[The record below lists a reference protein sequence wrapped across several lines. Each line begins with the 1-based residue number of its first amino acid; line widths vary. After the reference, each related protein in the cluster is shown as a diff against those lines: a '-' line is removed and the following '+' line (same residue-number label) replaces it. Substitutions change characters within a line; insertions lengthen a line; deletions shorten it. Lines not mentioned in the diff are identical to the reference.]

1 MIDYRIFVLFSL
13 ILSAAYTSAAQ
24 SKYSQHIMYDSLVN
38 KARQQEKLMFF
49 LVHQRDEQFSPYDS
63 LTVSRKT
70 RDILQEEFV
79 SGMVRIAPDDI
90 HHPVL
95 KAYHLSAPTYF
106 FTDKDGYPLLRY
118 NKQIKQEDTLLKLI
132 DSTKTIAQG
141 ETMGKLIAQYK
152 KGFRSPALLR
162 KLLEQYQVF
171 DRYLDQQVLND
182 YVAQL
187 RVQELNN
194 FETVV
199 FLLRCGPVYDS
210 QAYRMAYTNRKM
222 IDSLYTTM
230 PLPVRKAINS
240 RMNQR
245 NFREALD
252 KKNFSM
258 ALNLGDRVANTWQPN
273 HLRGNITRSYYPM
286 KYLWSVQD
294 TTRYLPRA
302 KDYYDTFF
310 YRLDQD
316 SLAKLDYAYNQKIN
330 ISYRG
335 PVMDSAENECFQ
347 KWLEKNRPHYVKTQV
362 NNLNYGANQ
371 LLNFGKDN
379 SEILF
384 DAIRWMQRSIELIPD
399 RGDSRYILAKLL
411 YQVGFHAEAI
421 AEQQRAVE
429 LYKPQ
434 KRHHKRMQ
442 DVLKQMRDGSWSG
455 S

>member
-1 MIDYRIFVLFSL
+1 
-13 ILSAAYTSAAQ
+13 
-24 SKYSQHIMYDSLVN
+24 
-38 KARQQEKLMFF
+38 
-49 LVHQRDEQFSPYDS
+49 
-63 LTVSRKT
+63 
-70 RDILQEEFV
+70 
-79 SGMVRIAPDDI
+79 
-90 HHPVL
+90 
-95 KAYHLSAPTYF
+95 
-106 FTDKDGYPLLRY
+106 
-118 NKQIKQEDTLLKLI
+118 
-132 DSTKTIAQG
+132 
-141 ETMGKLIAQYK
+141 
-152 KGFRSPALLR
+152 
-162 KLLEQYQVF
+162 
-171 DRYLDQQVLND
+171 
-182 YVAQL
+182 
-187 RVQELNN
+187 
-194 FETVV
+194 
-199 FLLRCGPVYDS
+199 
-210 QAYRMAYTNRKM
+210 
-222 IDSLYTTM
+222 
-230 PLPVRKAINS
+230 
-240 RMNQR
+240 
-245 NFREALD
+245 
-252 KKNFSM
+252 
-258 ALNLGDRVANTWQPN
+258 
-273 HLRGNITRSYYPM
+273 M

-335 PVMDSAENECFQ
+335 LVMDSVENNRFK
-347 KWLEKNRPHYVKTQV
+347 KWLEKNRPHYVKAQV

-371 LLNFGKDN
+371 LLSFGKDD